1 MKELI
6 EYLWGCG
13 TLGIYDKVVESKI
26 TESENGFEHY
36 IQSLKT
42 VYGDF
47 GIHDKIYVYDNTFLL
62 DKLTKILTVSGEQ
75 RKKIEGNYH
84 EGW

>member
-1 MKELI
+1 MI
-6 EYLWGCG
+6 RT
-13 TLGIYDKVVESKI
+13 TLGILDKVVES
-26 TESENGFEHY
+26 THY
-36 IQSLKT
+36 IQSLRT

-62 DKLTKILTVSGEQ
+62 DKTTKILTVNRGQ
-75 RKKIEGNYH
+75 RKEIEGNYH